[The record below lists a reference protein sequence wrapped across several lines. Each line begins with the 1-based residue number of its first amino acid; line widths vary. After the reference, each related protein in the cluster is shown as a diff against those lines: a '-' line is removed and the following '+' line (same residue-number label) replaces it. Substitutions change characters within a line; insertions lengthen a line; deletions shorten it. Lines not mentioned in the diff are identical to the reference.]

1 MGKAAK
7 ATEKMRTTDSMKQS
21 RSHDM
26 EPCHATLCVCSVTS
40 GLNLESKFLLDLQ
53 DPKKSELYD
62 FRNYNLQSMI
72 TKNVHKL
79 YMKCY
84 HSLSL
89 VIITC
94 NYYYIQYKECYHFL
108 FKEMVS

>member
-1 MGKAAK
+1 
-7 ATEKMRTTDSMKQS
+7 MRTTDSMRQN

-62 FRNYNLQSMI
+62 FRNCVMQGI
-72 TKNVHKL
+72 VTKNVHKQ
-79 YMKCY
+79 YMECY
-84 HSLSL
+84 YSLLLSN
-89 VIITC
+89 IRC
-94 NYYYIQYKECYHFL
+94 NVMYLQYKECYYFL
-108 FKEMVS
+108 FKEAAS